1 MTRMSTFWRVIAP
14 AAVAGGLVAAGMI
27 PAQAASPATYKVS
40 ITASDKLGPFYGY
53 TLVFYKTAKY
63 DTATI
68 RGKVTGAS
76 AGDVAALLAEPFGA
90 KSFVPTG
97 ARVKL
102 AGGTAPYSFTVK
114 PVLATRYKVQ
124 VLTGSHV
131 DVTSVARTVYVA
143 SGGYSNSVRTRCSGG
158 RCTTSW
164 KSYTLVPASAYK
176 TESGKRWYFYFALA
190 RHRPKYLY
198 RYKDAT
204 ASPARKIN
212 AGEFETTFKFHYMTR
227 LRNPQPDVWAQACT
241 KDTERKDGLGLPR
254 PTGCGSKKIF
264 TFVYVG

>member
-1 MTRMSTFWRVIAP
+1 MTRMSTTWRVIAP
-14 AAVAGGLVAAGMI
+14 VVVAGVLVAAGMI
-27 PAQAASPATYKVS
+27 PAHAASPATYKVS

-63 DTATI
+63 DTASI

-90 KSFVPTG
+90 KSFAPTG
-97 ARVKL
+97 AQVKL

-143 SGGYSNSVRTRCSGG
+143 PGGYSTSGRTRCSHG

-176 TESGKRWYFYFALA
+176 TESSKRLYFYFALA
-190 RHRPKYLY
+190 RHRPTYLY
-198 RYKDAT
+198 RFRDAS
-204 ASPARKIN
+204 ASRARKIS
-212 AGEFETTFKFHYMTR
+212 AGDFEITVAFHYTSR
-227 LRNPQPDVWAQACT
+227 LKNPAPDVYAEYCT
-241 KDTERKDGLGLPR
+241 LDTERKDGLGLPR
-254 PTGCGSKKIF
+254 PTGCGSKKVP
-264 TFVYVG
+264 TYSYVG